1 MYKRQAEDG
10 IMGPRTAQLAEA
22 LEQSGQQWYAARQIL
37 RLRDAFYRDLA
48 ARRPSMQVFL
58 NGWRNR
64 VKALGQ
70 YLGELERE
78 EN

>member
-1 MYKRQAEDG
+1 ASGRSSMVRREVAMVWLMPSTPTKKTTLS
-10 IMGPRTAQLAEA
+10 TA
-22 LEQSGQQWYAARQIL
+22 G
-37 RLRDAFYRDLA
+37 DAFYRDLA

-70 YLGELERE
+70 YLAELERE